1 MSLILSAFSALFYG
15 IADFAGGFASARS
28 KTLSVLV
35 VSQAAGLFVAFCA
48 LLVFWPGLPGGRDLL
63 WGMSGG
69 ICGALGLFML
79 YRGIATSLVAVVSPA
94 SALLSAI
101 LPLGFGLLLGES
113 PSPLARIGALL
124 CLPAVLLLSWQ
135 RKTEGGKSVLS
146 ALLQGSA
153 AGLGFGGFYI
163 FISRASPGSGLWPA
177 IASRGTSL
185 CIFLLALAILARR
198 ERKAHKE
205 SAVRGA
211 FPKGTV
217 LGIAPSNLAV
227 TCGAGIADM
236 TANVLFLLA
245 SRTGLLSLV
254 SIVTSL
260 YPAPTVILGRI
271 VFKEA
276 IPPSRAIG
284 LLLAITGIV
293 LISLK

>member
-1 MSLILSAFSALFYG
+1 MSLILSALSALFYG
-15 IADFAGGFASARS
+15 IADFAGGYASARS

-35 VSQAAGLFVAFCA
+35 VSQSAGLLVAFCA
-48 LLVFWPGLPGGRDLL
+48 LLVFWPGLPGGRDIL
-63 WGMSGG
+63 WGMAGG
-69 ICGALGLFML
+69 LCGALGLFML

-94 SALLSAI
+94 SALISAI

-113 PSPLARIGALL
+113 PSPLARIGAIL

-135 RKTEGGKSVLS
+135 RKAEGGKSVLS
-146 ALLQGSA
+146 ALIQGSA

-163 FISRASPGSGLWPA
+163 FISRASPSSGLWPA

-185 CIFLLALAILARR
+185 CIFILALAILNRR
-198 ERKAHKE
+198 EAKAGTPRKPGGSKE
-205 SAVRGA
+205 AG
-211 FPKGTV
+211 V
-217 LGIAPSNLAV
+217 LGIAPANLAV

-236 TANVLFLLA
+236 TANVLFLIA

-260 YPAPTVILGRI
+260 YPAPTVILGRL

-284 LLLAITGIV
+284 LVLAITGIV

>member
-1 MSLILSAFSALFYG
+1 MSLILSALSALFYG
-15 IADFAGGFASARS
+15 IADFAGGYASSRC

-35 VSQAAGLFVAFCA
+35 VSQTAGLLVAFCA

-63 WGMSGG
+63 WGMAGG
-69 ICGALGLFML
+69 LCGALGLFML

-94 SALLSAI
+94 SALISAI

-113 PSPLARIGALL
+113 PSPLARLGALL

-135 RKTEGGKSVLS
+135 RKTEGGKSVVS
-146 ALLQGSA
+146 ALIQGSA

-185 CIFLLALAILARR
+185 CIFILALAILARR
-198 ERKAHKE
+198 EARSRAPGGQ
-205 SAVRGA
+205 RQ
-211 FPKGTV
+211 PRKGTV
-217 LGIAPSNLAV
+217 LGIAPANLAV

-245 SRTGLLSLV
+245 TRTGLLSLV

-260 YPAPTVILGRI
+260 YPAPTVVLGRI

-276 IPPSRAIG
+276 IPPTRAIG
-284 LLLAITGIV
+284 LVLAITGII